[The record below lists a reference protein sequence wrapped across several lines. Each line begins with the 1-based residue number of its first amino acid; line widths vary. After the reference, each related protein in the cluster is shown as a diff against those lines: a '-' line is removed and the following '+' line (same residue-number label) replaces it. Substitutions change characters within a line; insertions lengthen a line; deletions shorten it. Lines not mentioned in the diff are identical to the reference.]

1 MDIVGVCDPPDSYED
16 RIAEIFTGAYKNL
29 RLFVLEV
36 HDLVLAKLGRNS
48 PRDREDVMYLAKK
61 VPLDIEILKERY
73 VKELRPYL
81 ANQKHDDLTL
91 NLWIEMIEE
100 ERARRT

>member
-1 MDIVGVCDPPDSYED
+1 
-16 RIAEIFTGAYKNL
+16 
-29 RLFVLEV
+29 
-36 HDLVLAKLGRNS
+36 
-48 PRDREDVMYLAKK
+48 MYLAKK